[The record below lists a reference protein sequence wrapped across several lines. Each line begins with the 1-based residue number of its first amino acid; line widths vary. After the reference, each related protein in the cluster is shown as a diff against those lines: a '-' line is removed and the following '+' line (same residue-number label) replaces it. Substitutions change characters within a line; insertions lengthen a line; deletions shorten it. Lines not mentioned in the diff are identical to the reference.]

1 MMINITATIP
11 RTVIIALM
19 MFMTIPGSLSS
30 DPSHPLASRTVSG
43 RLLSQGLV
51 VANTG
56 ERLKVLNPTRLAIT
70 KIIVLKG
77 FSFMDLL

>member
-1 MMINITATIP
+1 MIMNITATIP

-19 MFMTIPGSLSS
+19 MFITIPGSLSS

-43 RLLSQGLV
+43 RLPSQGLV
-51 VANTG
+51 ANAG
-56 ERLKVLNPTRLAIT
+56 ERLKALNPTRLAIT
-70 KIIVLKG
+70 RIIVLKG